1 MSGLII
7 FWNRGPDFFE
17 RVSDA
22 FVKNALEC
30 GPVESFFFFFRSEK
44 FIGGPPNHT
53 ATALRLLRL
62 QVRWR
67 TNYSF
72 TRVVHEPLI
81 ADLAGGSRAG
91 AA

>member
-30 GPVESFFFFFRSEK
+30 GPVESLFFVFPK
-44 FIGGPPNHT
+44 
-53 ATALRLLRL
+53 
-62 QVRWR
+62 
-67 TNYSF
+67 
-72 TRVVHEPLI
+72 
-81 ADLAGGSRAG
+81 
-91 AA
+91 